1 VDRYPR
7 SWRAYLPHH
16 LPTPSIARPVR
27 SLRRWSRSWA
37 RPPPLGSAVAPPQVE
52 GGHRL
57 AHAAVATKW
66 RRGGSLPV
74 LVGSALT
81 LPLAHTIHSTPRAV
95 PPAVV
100 SVAGAH
106 GAARKC
112 GCTPQVEGGRR
123 LAHVRLEKWL
133 HRHGAHKTSIR
144 AAPGHH
150 THRQIPCGN
159 STAARSTNGCCS
171 QHFYVKS
178 AVHKPI
184 VPTALTHVVGG
195 LWADVGRQLR
205 AAAW

>member
-1 VDRYPR
+1 MLQSTFSRHYRYTHTFG
-7 SWRAYLPHH
+7 AC
-16 LPTPSIARPVR
+16 
-27 SLRRWSRSWA
+27 
-37 RPPPLGSAVAPPQVE
+37 
-52 GGHRL
+52 
-57 AHAAVATKW
+57 AAVATKW

-81 LPLAHTIHSTPRAV
+81 LPLAHTIHSTSRAV

-184 VPTALTHVVGG
+184 VPTALTHVSGRIMGG
-195 LWADVGRQLR
+195 CWAATESGRVVATHPDVRSTAPQL
-205 AAAW
+205 